1 MPEEFKKEI
10 KIINSYGVVLE
21 KYAGYSIINEKYLT
35 HNKKSTQEAIKLL
48 LAQSIMTNQDYNM
61 LITGYM
67 QLGLFQKYKDVSDQD
82 LLDPD
87 PEKYLKK
94 RAKHKKMVEKCN
106 KEQDLLYKEI
116 NLLAKVMTDKVK
128 SK

>member
-67 QLGLFQKYKDVSDQD
+67 
-82 LLDPD
+82 
-87 PEKYLKK
+87 
-94 RAKHKKMVEKCN
+94 
-106 KEQDLLYKEI
+106 
-116 NLLAKVMTDKVK
+116 
-128 SK
+128 